1 MVLRYRADIDGLR
14 ALAVLAVILFHTFPN
29 ALPGGFVGVDIFF
42 VISGYL
48 ITQLILKD
56 LDSGNFTAASF
67 YTRRVRRIFPA
78 LIIVLIATF
87 AFGWHYFSQM
97 ELASLG
103 KNILASALF
112 SANLML
118 LSEVGYFDVAAH
130 LKPLLHLW
138 SLGIEEQFYLVW
150 PLLLWSLPRKRLLL
164 TTGTILSASFM
175 LNIAMIAHHPSETFY
190 LPFMRAWELMA
201 GAALAQTSRK
211 DARHHDLFA
220 AVGIAAVA
228 LSFLLINTKM
238 LFPGWAAAVPVVGTV
253 FLIRSEGSFLNRVAL
268 SNRVAVDIGVI
279 SYPLYLWH
287 WPLLVFAELLKFKR
301 LTDLER
307 GLVIALTFFL
317 AWLTY
322 KFVERPIRFGRI
334 RFAKPLVACMAALA
348 VAALV
353 PALGYVPTL
362 PDRISKMITVL
373 NPMEG
378 MRVGECMLLDGAKV
392 EFSPNC
398 VDQKHPLVAIWGDS
412 TASALVPGFRSL
424 QDWRNFGIA
433 QFTVS
438 SCPPLLIRSVSLTEF
453 CLEQNRKIVDLI
465 RDSSPDI
472 VLLHAYWDANDKVE
486 DLRPTVEALRAQNA
500 RRIVVLGPVPVWIGG
515 LPAAVATYYR
525 RSGEVMPERI
535 WQYVEKASGDSNMR
549 KISASLGVDYVS
561 ARDALCN
568 NRGCVTR
575 IGESLVARD
584 GIHLTPVGSTFL
596 VNSIAPEL
604 GIAD

>member
-1 MVLRYRADIDGLR
+1 MLSR
-14 ALAVLAVILFHTFPN
+14 
-29 ALPGGFVGVDIFF
+29 FF
-42 VISGYL
+42 
-48 ITQLILKD
+48 
-56 LDSGNFTAASF
+56 
-67 YTRRVRRIFPA
+67 
-78 LIIVLIATF
+78 
-87 AFGWHYFSQM
+87 
-97 ELASLG
+97 
-103 KNILASALF
+103 
-112 SANLML
+112 
-118 LSEVGYFDVAAH
+118 
-130 LKPLLHLW
+130 
-138 SLGIEEQFYLVW
+138 
-150 PLLLWSLPRKRLLL
+150 
-164 TTGTILSASFM
+164 
-175 LNIAMIAHHPSETFY
+175 
-190 LPFMRAWELMA
+190 
-201 GAALAQTSRK
+201 
-211 DARHHDLFA
+211 
-220 AVGIAAVA
+220 
-228 LSFLLINTKM
+228 LINTRT

-253 FLIRSEGSFLNRVAL
+253 FLIRAEGSFLNRVAL
-268 SNRVAVDIGVI
+268 SNRAAVNIGVI

-307 GLVIALTFFL
+307 GLVIALTLFL

-322 KFVERPIRFGRI
+322 KFVERPVRFGRI

-348 VAALV
+348 VTALV
-353 PALGYVPTL
+353 PALGYGPTL
-362 PDRISKMITVL
+362 PDRISRLITVL

-378 MRVGECMLLDGAKV
+378 WRVGECMLLDDAKV

-433 QFTVS
+433 QFTAS
-438 SCPPLLIRSVSLTEF
+438 SCPPLLIRSGSMTEF

-472 VLLHAYWDANDKVE
+472 VLLHAYWDANDKAE
-486 DLRPTVEALRAQNA
+486 NLRPTVEALRALNI
-500 RRIVVLGPVPVWIGG
+500 RRIVILGPVPAWIGG

-535 WQYVEKASGDSNMR
+535 WQYVEKASGDFNMR
-549 KISASLGVDYVS
+549 KISASLRVDYVS

-584 GIHLTPVGSTFL
+584 GIHLTPVGATFL